1 MPDTP
6 SNLDALFTLTSLL
19 SLQGAAAASLLV
31 PNVLTYL
38 IGANFKPYEKW
49 VAFAI
54 AMALALVTAY
64 LATDA
69 NVLKWLVAVF
79 NGFLIFASAVGV
91 NEMASRSAAGN
102 VGTLSSEAKSANI
115 KPKFFHSWL

>member
-6 SNLDALFTLTSLL
+6 ANLNSLFTLTSLL

-31 PNVLTYL
+31 PNVFTYL

-54 AMALALVTAY
+54 AMVLSLVTAFI
-64 LATDA
+64 ATDT
-69 NVLKWLVAVF
+69 NILKWLVALF
-79 NGFLIFASAVGV
+79 NGFLIFASAIGV
-91 NEMASRSAAGN
+91 NEMAARAAPQP
-102 VGTLSSEAKSANI
+102 GTLSGKNT
-115 KPKFFHSWL
+115 KPSFFHSWL